1 MSIPAD
7 LRYTKE
13 HEWARTEADG
23 TITVGVTDHAQDA
36 LGDVVYVELP
46 EAGDALD
53 AGAAFGSVES
63 VKSVSDL
70 FAPLAGEVT
79 AVNQNLEDLPELI
92 NAEPYGQGW
101 IVRLKPNNASD
112 FDGLLDADAYAALL
126 KAEAG

>member
-13 HEWARTEADG
+13 HEWARKEADG
-23 TITVGVTDHAQDA
+23 TITVGITHHAQDA

-46 EAGDALD
+46 AAGDALD
-53 AGAAFGSVES
+53 AGAAFGAVES

-70 FAPLAGEVT
+70 FAPLAGEIV

-101 IVRLKPNNASD
+101 IVRLAPNNAAD
-112 FDGLLDADAYAALL
+112 FDALLDAEAYGALL
-126 KAEAG
+126 EAEAH